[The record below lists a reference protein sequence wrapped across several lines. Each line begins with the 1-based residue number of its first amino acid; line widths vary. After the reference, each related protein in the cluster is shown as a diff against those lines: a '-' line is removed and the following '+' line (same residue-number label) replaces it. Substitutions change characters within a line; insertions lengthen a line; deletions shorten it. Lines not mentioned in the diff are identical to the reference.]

1 MALSP
6 SLKAHFD
13 SAGLALIKPLK
24 LLVPASYPKN
34 SPVLLDKFHA
44 KAIQEFEDLPMKAK
58 SKFCIAFGS
67 LSQSISLGEMK
78 RTWDACARKTILEYA
93 QQRGEGVSSAP
104 CMVLASLCRC
114 LLLLAAF
121 DISSAKCYIT
131 MVIFFVASWFQ
142 APFSDSYLNWF
153 AFMCYHTSL
162 N

>member
-1 MALSP
+1 VALSP

-24 LLVPASYPKN
+24 LLVPANYPKN

-78 RTWDACARKTILEYA
+78 RTWDACARKTILEHA
-93 QQRGEGVSSAP
+93 QQGGVASAP
-104 CMVLASLCRC
+104 YMVLAR
-114 LLLLAAF
+114 F
-121 DISSAKCYIT
+121 VQ
-131 MVIFFVASWFQ
+131 MFVAACCIRYQ
-142 APFSDSYLNWF
+142 QCQVLY
-153 AFMCYHTSL
+153 YHGDFFCCQLVSGPVL
-162 N
+162 